1 MSSPPSLK
9 VPHTVEKKGTR
20 SEVVLPKRNGAK
32 IRAGIVFH
40 RWVGESFSWVVI
52 EQVKLKKAKNVP
64 QFAVD
69 LFCYRVVTFQTLALG
84 QTAGEVSV

>member
-1 MSSPPSLK
+1 M
-9 VPHTVEKKGTR
+9 
-20 SEVVLPKRNGAK
+20 
-32 IRAGIVFH
+32 FH

-52 EQVKLKKAKNVP
+52 EQVKSKKAKHVQ

-69 LFCYRVVTFQTLALG
+69 LFSYRVVMFRTNALG